1 MKAAHSDRQP
11 EPLKLPRSAGPP
23 LAVELRHLRYFVSLA
38 DAGSFTRAAEQMFIA
53 QPTLSQQI
61 RRLEEIVGAP
71 LLQRR
76 RDGVRLTKAG
86 TVLLDAS
93 RAVLSLVDQE
103 VNRTRQAAGLGRQHL
118 RVVVPPGL
126 PDTLAVE
133 VASRLKSAAAAANV
147 EIVWIETPLDADF
160 SLIRQ
165 RRADAGL
172 GWLTV
177 GREALPLPLDVMG
190 LAEFEP
196 DVWIPSSDVAA
207 RRGTISLAE
216 LAHMDVVYGPRRA
229 EPGTY
234 DAWTQVLR
242 TADSRF
248 GFSDPPLR
256 HSLQMNLAFAATADR
271 PTAVLTGPS
280 VIAGSR
286 PRLIRLP
293 RSAVTHEMVRVI
305 LEHRP
310 LAATA
315 ALVWI
320 GDLPRT
326 LQQILFDT
334 AESIIFPGPTRQVEP
349 GLKAMSLS
357 VTHLGQALSACV
369 HWSDPGG
376 TRRRE
381 GLAMTAAS
389 QPQLV
394 TLGSGDVVRI
404 RQVRPDDASAL
415 ARAYANLGEQSRYRR
430 FFTVMP
436 ELPEATLK
444 AAVEVDHVDH
454 EALVAVPL
462 LSTEIVGES
471 RFIRLPDQLDT
482 AEVGV
487 TVVDAWQG
495 RGLGPALLACL
506 SEHALAAGIEYF
518 TAEILA
524 ENRTMLAL
532 LPSLGQVETE
542 SRGPVVAARV
552 ELGEPS
558 GQAHPDLLD
567 LLTAASRG
575 DIVSFPVLLRRLIRV
590 PDGLTHIVRLPVS
603 TVLKMWR
610 PGPRTPDA
618 PDDP

>member
-1 MKAAHSDRQP
+1 VREARWNRQP
-11 EPLKLPRSAGPP
+11 EPVKLPGPAAAP
-23 LAVELRHLRYFVSLA
+23 LAIELRHLRYFAALA
-38 DAGSFTRAAEQMFIA
+38 DAGSFTRAAERMFIA

-76 RDGVRLTKAG
+76 RDGVRLTQAG
-86 TVLLDAS
+86 AVLLDAS

-103 VNRTRQAAGLGRQHL
+103 VNRTRQAAGLGRQRL

-133 VASRLKSAAAAANV
+133 AASRLKSAAAAADV
-147 EIVWIETPLDADF
+147 AISWIETPLDAEF
-160 SLIRQ
+160 SMIRQ
-165 RRADAGL
+165 HRADAGL
-172 GWLTV
+172 GWLTAGV
-177 GREALPLPLDVMG
+177 GALPAPLDVMG

-196 DVWIPSSDVAA
+196 DVWVPSSHAAA
-207 RRGTISLAE
+207 RRGTTSLAE
-216 LAHMDVVYGPRRA
+216 MAQMDVIYGPRHA

-234 DAWTQVLR
+234 DAWTRVLR
-242 TADSRF
+242 TADPRF
-248 GFSDPPLR
+248 EFGDPPLR

-280 VIAGSR
+280 VIAGRR
-286 PRLIRLP
+286 PGLIRLP
-293 RSAVTHEMVRVI
+293 RPAVTHEMVQVV

-315 ALVWI
+315 ALVWS

-326 LQQILFDT
+326 LQQLLFDT
-334 AESIIFPGPTRQVEP
+334 AESIISPAPDHPAGPARQVEP
-349 GLKAMSLS
+349 ELRAMSLS
-357 VTHLGQALSACV
+357 LAS
-369 HWSDPGG
+369 WPGVVG
-376 TRRRE
+376 LRSRRE
-381 GLAMTAAS
+381 GLALTAAR
-389 QPQLV
+389 QPELV
-394 TLGSGDVVRI
+394 TLRSGDVVRI
-404 RQVRPDDASAL
+404 RQVRPDDAPAL
-415 ARAYANLGEQSRYRR
+415 ARAYANLGGQSRYRR

-436 ELPEATLK
+436 ELPEATLA

-462 LSTEIVGES
+462 LSAEIVGEC
-471 RFIRLPDQLDT
+471 RFIRLPDQPGT

-506 SEHALAAGIEYF
+506 SEYALAAGIEYF
-518 TAEILA
+518 AAEILA
-524 ENRTMLAL
+524 ENRTVLAL
-532 LPSLGQVETE
+532 LPGLGQVETE

-558 GQAHPDLLD
+558 CQAHPDLLD
-567 LLTAASRG
+567 LLTAAARG
-575 DIVSFPVLLRRLIRV
+575 DIVSLPLLLRRLIRV
-590 PDGLTHIVRLPVS
+590 PEGLAHIVRWPVS
-603 TVLKMWR
+603 AVLKTWR
-610 PGPRTPDA
+610 P
-618 PDDP
+618 DPP